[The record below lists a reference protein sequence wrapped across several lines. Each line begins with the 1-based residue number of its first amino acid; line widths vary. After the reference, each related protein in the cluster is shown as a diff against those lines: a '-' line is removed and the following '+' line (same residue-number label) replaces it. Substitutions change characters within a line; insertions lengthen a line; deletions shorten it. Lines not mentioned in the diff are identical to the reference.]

1 MRRFFLLLTPAAS
14 ALAFACS
21 DNAGVT
27 DPAAGVAPSFGAA
40 VDRFEAPWPEIFV
53 DPQSGLTLLAGATFD
68 PQQLFDII
76 CVGRDFTEVADWL
89 AVTHPTSGGA
99 SVTHVRIKDQD
110 QSVIVWGAASEDIC
124 DELVIP
130 EVPPLAVGTA
140 RLTFT
145 DNDFAG
151 TSSHADAFGQRIE
164 GTVTNPTTGQRYH
177 LTAAYHVVVLPDGTA
192 KVLQDR
198 FVRLT
203 PLGG

>member
-1 MRRFFLLLTPAAS
+1 T
-14 ALAFACS
+14 
-21 DNAGVT
+21 
-27 DPAAGVAPSFGAA
+27 
-40 VDRFEAPWPEIFV
+40 I
-53 DPQSGLTLLAGATFD
+53 D

-124 DELVIP
+124 DDLVIP

-151 TSSHADAFGQRIE
+151 TSGHADSFGERIE
-164 GTVTNPTTGQRYH
+164 GTVANSLTGQRYH
-177 LTAAYHVVVLPDGTA
+177 LTAAFRFIGQPNGPP
-192 KVLQDR
+192 KVLQAP
-198 FVRLT
+198 FVQLT
-203 PLGG
+203 PI